1 MTIECLSVSA
11 QWVEDK
17 RIPEGW
23 TPHISSL
30 ALTNSEEERQ
40 NKTEAGVAVPTTE
53 GADITHV
60 FRINRDVAEFFMWGI
75 H

>member
-1 MTIECLSVSA
+1 LSVSA

-30 ALTNSEEERQ
+30 ALNNSEEERQ
-40 NKTEAGVAVPTTE
+40 NQTEAGVAVPTT
-53 GADITHV
+53 G
-60 FRINRDVAEFFMWGI
+60 G
-75 H
+75 